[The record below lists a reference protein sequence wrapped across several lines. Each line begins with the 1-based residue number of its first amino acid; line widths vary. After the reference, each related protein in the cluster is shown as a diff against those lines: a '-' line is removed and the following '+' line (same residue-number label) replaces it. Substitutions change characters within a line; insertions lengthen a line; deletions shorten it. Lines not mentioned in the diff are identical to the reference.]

1 MKEVIEKMMCDFC
14 KKRISQDTDYYVLEI
29 KQCNTAD
36 DRENSFDVWIAC
48 ETCFSKIEKM
58 LES

>member
-1 MKEVIEKMMCDFC
+1 MMCDFC
-14 KKRISQDTDYYVLEI
+14 KERIKQDMDYYVLEI

-36 DRENSFDVWIAC
+36 DRENSYDVWVAC

-58 LES
+58 LEER